1 MAKKKIKAIR
11 GQKSDL
17 RANLLQV
24 SEACPFH
31 LANPGDC
38 PLFPLRRMGP
48 TKRLQ
53 WVNAMS
59 ESDLAYLATYH
70 RVCFRIKVESG
81 SAKERAKAPAKKKK
95 RTRIRSVKLG
105 PDCCLLSHSEWCL
118 MSVNQDETACASRP
132 MLLGSCPLFP
142 IKKGLTR

>member
-1 MAKKKIKAIR
+1 MRWLATVLVGAFEIVVDMGLEEFKVESGMAKKKIKAIR
-11 GQKSDL
+11 GQKRDL
-17 RANLLQV
+17 RANLLQI

-53 WVNAMS
+53 WVNALS

-70 RVCFRIKVESG
+70 RVCLRIKVESG
-81 SAKERAKAPAKKKK
+81 SAKERAKAPAK
-95 RTRIRSVKLG
+95 RRSG
-105 PDCCLLSHSEWCL
+105 RESSH
-118 MSVNQDETACASRP
+118 
-132 MLLGSCPLFP
+132 
-142 IKKGLTR
+142 